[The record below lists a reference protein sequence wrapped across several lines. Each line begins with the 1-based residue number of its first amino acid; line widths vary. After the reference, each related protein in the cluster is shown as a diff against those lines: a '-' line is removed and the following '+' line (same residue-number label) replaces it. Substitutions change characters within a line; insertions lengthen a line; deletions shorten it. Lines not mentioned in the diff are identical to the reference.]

1 MQGDCIA
8 HREGRVDDFPQA
20 RKRKPVPERSIAMLV
35 LRQGT
40 EVLLEKRPQSGIWGG
55 LWSLPEVAI
64 DDDLREYCLRRF
76 GIDDLYL
83 SELPELMHGFTHFRL
98 RIRPWRVDVGC
109 LPASAMEPGSM
120 WLSLDDARS
129 AALPVPVRRILESQQ

>member
-1 MQGDCIA
+1 
-8 HREGRVDDFPQA
+8 
-20 RKRKPVPERSIAMLV
+20 MLV

-55 LWSLPEVAI
+55 LWSLPEAAI
-64 DDDLREYCLRRF
+64 DDDLRAYCLRRF
-76 GIDDLYL
+76 GIDDLSL

-98 RIRPWRVDVGC
+98 RIRPWRVDVGH
-109 LPASAMEPGSM
+109 LTASAAEPGSM
-120 WLSLDDARS
+120 WLPLDNARS